1 MEFFL
6 PDNVGVTLP
15 ETLAKLRGAY
25 FSGVGYE
32 YMHIPDRE
40 KREWRRDRIQSSASS
55 NPESN
60 AGTGELYLQQG
71 VSCDRPIITQGDDEE
86 EATTSIA
93 DLPAKFTLPSDI
105 SRASQTAV
113 SGEPSAAGMPSSY
126 AAAAASAAGSSS
138 RKTNRSA
145 TPASS
150 ATARPSP
157 PVPAPPVTKP
167 TVASDSDP
175 SSYSSSSGD
184 EAGLTG
190 CDSATAS
197 VVSAYL
203 SVAGEGADLS
213 KVGIFLSSAARRRSP
228 PCLICFDPIRPSD
241 PVWSCS
247 SSCFA
252 VLHLPCIQSWAH
264 QSATAAPSPTWGCP
278 KCRFPYPKSQTPT
291 SYLCF
296 CSKTLD
302 PTPDPWI
309 LPHSCGDVCG
319 RRLNANPDSG
329 CEHTCLLLCHPG
341 PCSPCPAVVP
351 NAPCF
356 CGAHRE
362 PRRCAHQRY
371 SCGGKCSKR
380 LSCGL
385 HQCLVDCHDGPCPPC
400 AVRGNH
406 RCAMLPRID
415 M

>member
-1 MEFFL
+1 
-6 PDNVGVTLP
+6 
-15 ETLAKLRGAY
+15 
-25 FSGVGYE
+25 
-32 YMHIPDRE
+32 
-40 KREWRRDRIQSSASS
+40 
-55 NPESN
+55 
-60 AGTGELYLQQG
+60 
-71 VSCDRPIITQGDDEE
+71 
-86 EATTSIA
+86 
-93 DLPAKFTLPSDI
+93 
-105 SRASQTAV
+105 
-113 SGEPSAAGMPSSY
+113 MPFSY

-157 PVPAPPVTKP
+157 PVSAPPVTKP
-167 TVASDSDP
+167 TVVSDSDP

-184 EAGLTG
+184 ETDLTG

-228 PCLICFDPIRPSD
+228 PCLICFDPIRLSD

-252 VLHLPCIQSWAH
+252 ILHLPCIQSWAH

-341 PCSPCPAVVP
+341 PCPPCPAVVP
-351 NAPCF
+351 NAPLICITLLQVP
-356 CGAHRE
+356 CGTE
-362 PRRCAHQRY
+362 KNQKPP
-371 SCGGKCSKR
+371 KCSKKCNIAR
-380 LSCGL
+380 LCRHKLECRPHKCHYGACPPCRLTCGEELSCGHKCKERSL
-385 HQCLVDCHDGPCPPC
+385 F
-400 AVRGNH
+400 
-406 RCAMLPRID
+406 
-415 M
+415 